1 MPDDKKIIEPIDA
14 DFDAVAKAMI
24 TPATTFSKNN
34 NGMSAGT
41 ALTPATPRQ
50 GVLDLGVE
58 IERVVAGVEMG
69 VLENGI
75 PYLTQRGLAEMSGAA
90 RSTIQELTQEWQ
102 DSQKSGVFSSKRIV
116 WFREY
121 LASKGY
127 DEPQMFI
134 EIHKD
139 GSPHYAY
146 PDVVCMAIIEY
157 FAFEAQRTN
166 PTALANFRNLARFGL
181 QSFIYEAL
189 GYTPP
194 DRWKY
199 HHDRISLVHGAAP
212 DGYFIIFN
220 EVSGMIVDLI
230 NADLPVNDK
239 TIPDI
244 SVGRCWSDHW
254 KAKGLEATFGARIEY
269 QHNYPS
275 YYPQS
280 ASNPQPAKAYPNEA
294 LAEFRRW
301 FRHEYLITRFPR
313 YILTKAHL
321 LGGQEQAK
329 QIGNLYQPKAVE
341 DRSQP

>member
-1 MPDDKKIIEPIDA
+1 M
-14 DFDAVAKAMI
+14 
-24 TPATTFSKNN
+24 T
-34 NGMSAGT
+34 AGT
-41 ALTPATPRQ
+41 ALTPTSPRQ

-69 VLENGI
+69 VLENGL

-90 RSTIQELTQEWQ
+90 RSTIQELTQEWSEAQ
-102 DSQKSGVFSSKRIV
+102 ASGVFPRGRMTFFRDYLSKAG
-116 WFREY
+116 F
-121 LASKGY
+121 
-127 DEPQMFI
+127 DEPQLFI
-134 EIHKD
+134 EITKD
-139 GSPHYAY
+139 SSPHYAY
-146 PDVVCMAIIEY
+146 PDVVCMALIEY

-166 PTALANFRNLARFGL
+166 ETALASFRNLARFGL
-181 QSFIYEAL
+181 QRFIYEAL
-189 GYTPP
+189 GYSLP
-194 DRWKY
+194 DKWKY
-199 HHDRISLVHGAAP
+199 HHDRISLVQSAAP

-254 KAKGLEATFGARIEY
+254 KGGGFDAVYGARVEY

-280 ASNPQPAKAYPNEA
+280 LSNPQPAKAYPNAA

-301 FRHEYLITRFPR
+301 FRHEYLTTRFPK

-329 QIGNLYQPKAVE
+329 QIGSLYRPGAIE
-341 DRSQP
+341 DKRG